1 MEIFQSTIENKWV
14 KINKIE
20 VTETEQELLRSKNE
34 EDKVAKLELMQTIKS
49 KRHTNLTA
57 TKSKEFV
64 DFYNKVKP
72 ALKETDNY
80 QLISMDI
87 SKTDK
92 LSGIL
97 NCRVNGEHKQIRF

>member
-20 VTETEQELLRSKNE
+20 VSETEQELLRSTNE

-49 KRHTNLTA
+49 KRYTNLTT

-64 DFYNKVKP
+64 DLYNKVKP
-72 ALKETDNY
+72 VLKETDNY
-80 QLISMDI
+80 QLISMDV

-92 LSGIL
+92 LLGIL
-97 NCRVNGEHKQIRF
+97 NCRINGEHKQVRF

>member
-20 VTETEQELLRSKNE
+20 VTETEQELLRSTNE

-49 KRHTNLTA
+49 KRYTNLTA

-64 DFYNKVKP
+64 DLYNKAKP
-72 ALKETDNY
+72 VLKETDNY
-80 QLISMDI
+80 QLISMDV

-97 NCRVNGEHKQIRF
+97 NCRINGEHKQVRF